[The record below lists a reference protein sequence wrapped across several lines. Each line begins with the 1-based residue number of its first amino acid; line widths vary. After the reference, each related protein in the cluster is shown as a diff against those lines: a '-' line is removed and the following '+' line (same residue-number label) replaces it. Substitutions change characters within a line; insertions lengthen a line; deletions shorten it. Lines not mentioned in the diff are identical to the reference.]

1 MMKLILLTFEEI
13 KISTSQK
20 LEFCKSPT
28 NLHFI
33 YIYITESLSLFII
46 INGHV
51 QVGKVARRTIEYDW
65 FLLIDPTNY
74 IDQSHSNFKRIIDCD
89 WSTS

>member
-1 MMKLILLTFEEI
+1 MKLILLTFEEI

-33 YIYITESLSLFII
+33 YIYITESLS
-46 INGHV
+46 HSS
-51 QVGKVARRTIEYDW
+51 
-65 FLLIDPTNY
+65 LLSMDT
-74 IDQSHSNFKRIIDCD
+74 FKLAK
-89 WSTS
+89 